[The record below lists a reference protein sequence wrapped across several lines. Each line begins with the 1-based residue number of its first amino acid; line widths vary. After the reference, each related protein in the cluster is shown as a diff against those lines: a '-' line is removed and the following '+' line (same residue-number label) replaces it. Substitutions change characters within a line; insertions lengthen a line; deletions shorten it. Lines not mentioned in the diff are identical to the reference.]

1 LRRRQE
7 GQSVV
12 EFILAVPVLAVL
24 LFSTFAA
31 GMLAV
36 DRVAAG
42 QAVRAGARL
51 ASELGGT
58 DTQGVT
64 EANHDSFDRQVI
76 SQIMAVS
83 LAMSYHTL
91 QEIDIYPA
99 CTTVCDDPVYPRH
112 QVGTS
117 LDRRNPFTGNVIGTQ
132 NSFVLA
138 ERRQIPP
145 NDTPIVV
152 LLQWIYQP
160 PVTVGFFSITVKD
173 YAVMRAAPVFG

>member
-1 LRRRQE
+1 MRRRQA

-24 LFSTFAA
+24 LFSTFAV

-58 DTQGVT
+58 DTAGIT
-64 EANHDSFDRQVI
+64 EANHDSFDRQVV
-76 SQIMAVS
+76 SQVIAVS

-99 CTTVCDDPVYPRH
+99 CTSVCDDPVYPRH
-112 QVGTS
+112 QAGAS
-117 LDRRNPFTGNVIGTQ
+117 LDRRDLLGNVIATQ

-138 ERRQIPP
+138 QRRQIPP
-145 NDTPIVV
+145 GDTPIVV
-152 LLQWIYQP
+152 LLQWTYQP
-160 PVTVGFFSITVKD
+160 PVTVGFFSVAVKD
-173 YAVMRAAPVFG
+173 YAVMRASPVFG